1 MTPDEMREAIQ
12 QTQAHLVRE
21 TLRLA
26 QPKPVWL
33 ERLYFWSGIA
43 AGGLIGVAI
52 TLTLFR

>member
-1 MTPDEMREAIQ
+1 MTPEEMREAIQ

-33 ERLYFWSGIA
+33 ERVYFWGAVA
-43 AGGLIGVAI
+43 AGALIGVAL
-52 TLTLFR
+52 TLTLLR

>member
-1 MTPDEMREAIQ
+1 MTHEEMRDAIQ

-26 QPKPVWL
+26 QPKPAWL
-33 ERLYFWSGIA
+33 ERVYFWGALA
-43 AGGLIGVAI
+43 AGALIGVAI